1 VTLPHTQPQRPVS
14 GFAIATL
21 VLAIMGIVL
30 PAVICGIVALGQITG
45 VSYSERGMVIAG
57 LLISAASVLLVA
69 PCGRKHRI
77 TSLMHHDFGVDS
89 RSGHRSLRAPPLLRY
104 RIEAPYAPAGLI
116 AGGAICFAVARWRK
130 QRWLAALGVSL
141 LAQAGLHLHT
151 TVRGRVRVWR
161 RELDRLDLRG
171 NEHLL
176 DVGCGR
182 GAVLVEA
189 AQRLPSGRASAWI
202 CGAATTRA
210 ATIPASLLPTPA
222 GWGCP
227 ERRRA
232 EDSRPARSVRG

>member
-1 VTLPHTQPQRPVS
+1 MAWSAGVTGAEFGSAAGDVVVVVNFVGLADAV
-14 GFAIATL
+14 GACFAAR
-21 VLAIMGIVL
+21 AS
-30 PAVICGIVALGQITG
+30 AVALWHRGALRTG
-45 VSYSERGMVIAG
+45 GSDR
-57 LLISAASVLLVA
+57 
-69 PCGRKHRI
+69 
-77 TSLMHHDFGVDS
+77 
-89 RSGHRSLRAPPLLRY
+89 
-104 RIEAPYAPAGLI
+104 
-116 AGGAICFAVARWRK
+116 GGAICFAVARWRK

-141 LAQAGLHLHT
+141 LAQAGLYLHT

-171 NEHLL
+171 NEQLL

-210 ATIPASLLPTPA
+210 AMVPASLLPTPA